1 MVVIVDYGMG
11 NLRSVEKGFERFG
24 FDVKVSDNP
33 AEVGNAD
40 KLVLPGV
47 GAFQDAMDGLRQ
59 RGLTKPIVDY
69 VQSGRPFLGIC
80 LGLQLLFSKG
90 YEDGEHEGLG
100 IIPGKVVR
108 FKFSEN
114 GSKERL
120 KIPHMGW
127 NQIDFRKEGNPLLQ
141 DVPRNAYMYFVHS
154 YYVSPDDS
162 GVIATETEYG
172 IRFTSMVWHRN
183 IFATQFHPEK
193 SQQYG
198 LTILKNFGNLQY
210 NC

>member
-47 GAFQDAMDGLRQ
+47 GAFKDAMDGLRQ

-100 IIPGKVVR
+100 IIPGRVVR

-114 GSKERL
+114 GAKERL

-141 DVPRNAYMYFVHS
+141 DVPSNAYMYFVHS